1 MAFWNRNNDDTG
13 TENVKITRE
22 RYEEL
27 EKACEQLRRLQ
38 EEVKNGERLIILRS
52 DYLRLQLDSEEAE
65 RLRGLEATYQYSTL
79 NEMQAKLDLI
89 EKQCEY
95 WQKQATSAQSQ
106 LKEAAQNATKWHEA
120 YDELNRNID
129 QQIEQGRL
137 SAARQDALE
146 LKQLE
151 EQLRKEADNKITEAA
166 AMADQKI
173 REAQKQLSIA
183 TQRQKNA
190 AQRLQEAQAIEIS
203 YEARETALKAREQN
217 VMEREQAISGKLASA
232 QNVYRIMRERA
243 NAARG
248 IVPKKS
254 HDGYLV
260 LSSRQWIERYPAVV
274 SGKKMQCS
282 TAVWKS
288 VLETPYDVALVADQ
302 IGKQIEN
309 DLRTIVNDIGCHCM
323 VSDKDNGRYKI
334 SMEKI
339 ENSREKNI
347 LYKWDFVA
355 NFRSCFWQ
363 LEIYTTQGL
372 TVPESRRL
380 QQKQRYTSEKK
391 HG

>member
-203 YEARETALKAREQN
+203 YEARETVLKAREQ
-217 VMEREQAISGKLASA
+217 
-232 QNVYRIMRERA
+232 
-243 NAARG
+243 
-248 IVPKKS
+248 
-254 HDGYLV
+254 
-260 LSSRQWIERYPAVV
+260 
-274 SGKKMQCS
+274 
-282 TAVWKS
+282 
-288 VLETPYDVALVADQ
+288 
-302 IGKQIEN
+302 
-309 DLRTIVNDIGCHCM
+309 
-323 VSDKDNGRYKI
+323 
-334 SMEKI
+334 
-339 ENSREKNI
+339 
-347 LYKWDFVA
+347 
-355 NFRSCFWQ
+355 
-363 LEIYTTQGL
+363 
-372 TVPESRRL
+372 
-380 QQKQRYTSEKK
+380 
-391 HG
+391 